1 MPIPEDG
8 AQSYSSKNE
17 TTREFFNWKKLF
29 TMFTLVGAPLP
40 KQEELDVY

>member
-1 MPIPEDG
+1 MPIPEDV

-17 TTREFFNWKKLF
+17 IREFFNWKKLF

-40 KQEELDVY
+40 NQEELDVY